1 MVIKHQE
8 KIITLWIVF
17 LLGILFHSQLGL
29 MPLFHSLSV
38 ADSHA
43 QSIAEVAPIMWLM
56 LGFFVFPMAAI
67 VATVFTDSSRYRSI
81 HFGLSIL
88 YTGLNFCHFVADS
101 VVQPIAWYQVVLMLI
116 LFIIGLLLNLV
127 SFQWMKVR
135 LVKRPPKNNLSH
147 KEQETEFIQE

>member
-1 MVIKHQE
+1 MLIKHQE

-17 LLGILFHSQLGL
+17 LLGLLFHSQLGL
-29 MPLFHSLSV
+29 MPLFHGLSV

-43 QSIAEVAPIMWLM
+43 QSIAEITPIMWLM

-67 VATVFTDSSRYRSI
+67 VAIVFTDSSRYRSI
-81 HFGLSIL
+81 HFGLTVL
-88 YTGLNFCHFVADS
+88 YTVLNFCHLVADS

-127 SFQWMKVR
+127 SFQWMKLR
-135 LVKRPPKNNLSH
+135 LVKRPPKNKLSQR
-147 KEQETEFIQE
+147 EQETEFIQE

>member
-8 KIITLWIVF
+8 QIITLWIVF
-17 LLGILFHSQLGL
+17 LLGLLFHSQLGL
-29 MPLFHSLSV
+29 MPLFHGLGV

-67 VATVFTDSSRYRSI
+67 VATLFTDSSRYRSI
-81 HFGLSIL
+81 HFGLTVL
-88 YTGLNFCHFVADS
+88 YTGLNFCHLVADLI
-101 VVQPIAWYQVVLMLI
+101 VQPIAWYQVVLMLI

-135 LVKRPPKNNLSH
+135 LVKKPPKNKLSQR
-147 KEQETEFIQE
+147 EQETEFIQE